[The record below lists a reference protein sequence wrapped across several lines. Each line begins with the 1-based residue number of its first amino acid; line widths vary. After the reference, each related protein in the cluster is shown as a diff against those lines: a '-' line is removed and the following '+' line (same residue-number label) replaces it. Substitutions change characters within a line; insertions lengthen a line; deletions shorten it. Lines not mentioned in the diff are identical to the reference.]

1 MAIAQN
7 GKGVQIMQAAP
18 YMYDY
23 INAEVSQHSPSTV
36 HTKNTELQRF
46 FARYLLQKAMSV
58 FKWDLPETWD
68 RDYFLYVLYG
78 IGYIAVLNTDKY
90 GVIPQQCGLDGYNIF
105 YQPKRALV
113 TNPLLKGL
121 RSLDIGTQCTLIK
134 LQPDYGSV
142 MDLVGFYADMM
153 ALTAE
158 TAGVNLVNS
167 RLSYV
172 FFGKNKNTAESQK
185 KLFDRVASGEPATFV
200 DTALYDVQSGNPSWI
215 PFQQNVGQNY
225 IAGDALADLRKWE
238 MMFDTDVGIPNAN
251 TDKKERLIS
260 DEVNANNVEVTSK
273 ADLWLDQLQKSFA
286 QTSKM
291 FGIKLGVEWRNKPQV
306 SAGSEGGKDE

>member
-1 MAIAQN
+1 
-7 GKGVQIMQAAP
+7 MQAAP

-23 INAEVSQHSPSTV
+23 VNAEVSQHSPSTV

-78 IGYIAVLNTDKY
+78 IGYIAVINTDKY
-90 GVIPQQCGLDGYNIF
+90 GVIPQQCGLEGYNIF

-113 TNPLLKGL
+113 TNPLLRGL
-121 RSLDIGTQCTLIK
+121 RRLEIGTQCTLIK

-291 FGIKLGVEWRNKPQV
+291 FGVKLGVEWRNKPPV
-306 SAGSEGGKDE
+306 GAGSEGGEDE

>member
-1 MAIAQN
+1 
-7 GKGVQIMQAAP
+7 MQAAP

-23 INAEVSQHSPSTV
+23 VNACVSQHSPSTV

-78 IGYIAVLNTDKY
+78 IGYIAVINTDKY

-121 RSLDIGTQCTLIK
+121 RRLDIGTQCTLIK

-225 IAGDALADLRKWE
+225 IAGEALADLRKWE

-291 FGIKLGVEWRNKPQV
+291 FGVKLGVEWRNKPQV
-306 SAGSEGGKDE
+306 SAESEGGEDE

>member
-1 MAIAQN
+1 
-7 GKGVQIMQAAP
+7 MQAAP

-78 IGYIAVLNTDKY
+78 IGYIAVINTDKY

-105 YQPKRALV
+105 YQPKRALI

-121 RSLDIGTQCTLIK
+121 RRLDIGTQCTLIK

-291 FGIKLGVEWRNKPQV
+291 FGVKLGVEWRNKPQV
-306 SAGSEGGKDE
+306 SAESEGAEDE

>member
-1 MAIAQN
+1 
-7 GKGVQIMQAAP
+7 MQAAP

-23 INAEVSQHSPSTV
+23 INAKVSQHSPSTV

-78 IGYIAVLNTDKY
+78 IGYIAVINTDKY

-113 TNPLLKGL
+113 TNPLLRGL
-121 RSLDIGTQCTLIK
+121 RRLEIGTQCTLIK

-142 MDLVGFYADMM
+142 MDLVGFDADMM

-172 FFGKNKNTAESQK
+172 FFGKNKNAAESQK
-185 KLFDRVASGEPATFV
+185 KLFDNIASGDPATFV
-200 DTALYDVQSGNPSWI
+200 DTSLYDVQSGNPSWI

-306 SAGSEGGKDE
+306 SAESEGGEDE

>member
-1 MAIAQN
+1 
-7 GKGVQIMQAAP
+7 MQAAP

-238 MMFDTDVGIPNAN
+238 MMFDTDIGIPNAN

-286 QTSKM
+286 QTNKM

-306 SAGSEGGKDE
+306 RAGSEGGEDE

>member
-1 MAIAQN
+1 
-7 GKGVQIMQAAP
+7 MQAAP

-90 GVIPQQCGLDGYNIF
+90 GVIPQQCGLEGYNIF

-113 TNPLLKGL
+113 TNPLLRGL
-121 RSLDIGTQCTLIK
+121 RRLEIGTQCTLIK

-172 FFGKNKNTAESQK
+172 FFGKNKNAAESQK
-185 KLFDRVASGEPATFV
+185 KLFDNIASGEPATFV

-306 SAGSEGGKDE
+306 SAESEGGENE

>member
-1 MAIAQN
+1 
-7 GKGVQIMQAAP
+7 MQAAP

-113 TNPLLKGL
+113 TNPLLRGL
-121 RSLDIGTQCTLIK
+121 RSLEIGTQCTLIK

-306 SAGSEGGKDE
+306 SAESEGGEDE

>member
-1 MAIAQN
+1 
-7 GKGVQIMQAAP
+7 MQAAP

-78 IGYIAVLNTDKY
+78 IGYIAVINTDKY

-113 TNPLLKGL
+113 TNPLLRGL
-121 RSLDIGTQCTLIK
+121 RQLEIGTQCTLIK

-225 IAGDALADLRKWE
+225 IAGDALADLRKWV

-306 SAGSEGGKDE
+306 SAESEGGEDE

>member
-1 MAIAQN
+1 
-7 GKGVQIMQAAP
+7 MQAAP

-23 INAEVSQHSPSTV
+23 INAKVSQHSPSTV

-78 IGYIAVLNTDKY
+78 IGYIAVINTDKY

-113 TNPLLKGL
+113 TNPLLRGL
-121 RSLDIGTQCTLIK
+121 RRLEIGTQCTLIK

-172 FFGKNKNTAESQK
+172 FFGKNKNAAESQK
-185 KLFDRVASGEPATFV
+185 KLFDNIASGDPATFV
-200 DTALYDVQSGNPSWI
+200 DTSLYDVQSGNPSWI

-260 DEVNANNVEVTSK
+260 DEVNANNAEVTSK

-306 SAGSEGGKDE
+306 SAESEGGEDE

>member
-1 MAIAQN
+1 
-7 GKGVQIMQAAP
+7 MQAAP

-23 INAEVSQHSPSTV
+23 VNTEVSQHSPSTV

-58 FKWDLPETWD
+58 FKWNLPETWD

-78 IGYIAVLNTDKY
+78 IGYIAVINTDKY
-90 GVIPQQCGLDGYNIF
+90 GVIPQQCGLEGYNIF

-113 TNPLLKGL
+113 TNPLLRGL

-142 MDLVGFYADMM
+142 MDMVGFYADMM

-291 FGIKLGVEWRNKPQV
+291 FGVKLGVEWRNKPQV
-306 SAGSEGGKDE
+306 SAGSEGGEDE

>member
-1 MAIAQN
+1 
-7 GKGVQIMQAAP
+7 MQAAP

-225 IAGDALADLRKWE
+225 IAGDALADMRKWE
-238 MMFDTDVGIPNAN
+238 MMFDTDIGIPNAN

>member
-1 MAIAQN
+1 
-7 GKGVQIMQAAP
+7 MQAAP

-90 GVIPQQCGLDGYNIF
+90 GVIPQQCGLEGYNIF

-238 MMFDTDVGIPNAN
+238 MMFDTDIGIPNAN

-306 SAGSEGGKDE
+306 RAGSEGGKDE

>member
-1 MAIAQN
+1 
-7 GKGVQIMQAAP
+7 MQAAP

-68 RDYFLYVLYG
+68 RNYFLYVLYG

-306 SAGSEGGKDE
+306 RAESEGGKDE

>member
-1 MAIAQN
+1 
-7 GKGVQIMQAAP
+7 MQAAP

-185 KLFDRVASGEPATFV
+185 RLFDRVASGEPATFV

-238 MMFDTDVGIPNAN
+238 MMFDTDIGIPNAN

-306 SAGSEGGKDE
+306 SAGSEGCKDE

>member
-1 MAIAQN
+1 
-7 GKGVQIMQAAP
+7 MQAAP

-23 INAEVSQHSPSTV
+23 VNTEVSQHSPSTV

-90 GVIPQQCGLDGYNIF
+90 GVIPQQCGLEGYNIF

-113 TNPLLKGL
+113 TNPLLRGL

-291 FGIKLGVEWRNKPQV
+291 FDIKLGVEWRNKPQV
-306 SAGSEGGKDE
+306 SAESEGGEDE

>member
-1 MAIAQN
+1 
-7 GKGVQIMQAAP
+7 MQAAP

-23 INAEVSQHSPSTV
+23 VNSEVSQHSPSTV

-78 IGYIAVLNTDKY
+78 IGYIAVINTDKY
-90 GVIPQQCGLDGYNIF
+90 GVIPQQCGLEGYNIF

-113 TNPLLKGL
+113 TNPLLRGL
-121 RSLDIGTQCTLIK
+121 RRLEIGTQCTLIK

-273 ADLWLDQLQKSFA
+273 ADLWLDQLQKSFV

-291 FGIKLGVEWRNKPQV
+291 FGVKLGVEWRNKPQV
-306 SAGSEGGKDE
+306 SAGSEGGEDE

>member
-1 MAIAQN
+1 
-7 GKGVQIMQAAP
+7 MQAAP

-78 IGYIAVLNTDKY
+78 IGYIAVINTDKY

-113 TNPLLKGL
+113 TNPLLRGL
-121 RSLDIGTQCTLIK
+121 RQLEIGTQCTLIK

-306 SAGSEGGKDE
+306 SAESEGGEDE

>member
-1 MAIAQN
+1 
-7 GKGVQIMQAAP
+7 MQAAP

-90 GVIPQQCGLDGYNIF
+90 GVIPQQCGLEGYNIF

-113 TNPLLKGL
+113 TNPLLRGL
-121 RSLDIGTQCTLIK
+121 RQLEIGTQCTLIK

-238 MMFDTDVGIPNAN
+238 MMFDTDIGIPNAN

-306 SAGSEGGKDE
+306 GAGSEGGENE

>member
-1 MAIAQN
+1 
-7 GKGVQIMQAAP
+7 MQVAP

-78 IGYIAVLNTDKY
+78 IGYIAVINTDKY

-238 MMFDTDVGIPNAN
+238 MMFDTDIGIPNAN

>member
-1 MAIAQN
+1 
-7 GKGVQIMQAAP
+7 MQAAP

-23 INAEVSQHSPSTV
+23 VNTEVSQHSPSTV

-78 IGYIAVLNTDKY
+78 IGYIAVINTDKY
-90 GVIPQQCGLDGYNIF
+90 GVIPQQCGLEGYNIF

-113 TNPLLKGL
+113 TNPLLRGL
-121 RSLDIGTQCTLIK
+121 RRLEIGTQCTLIK

-291 FGIKLGVEWRNKPQV
+291 FGVKLGVEWRNKPQV
-306 SAGSEGGKDE
+306 SAESEGAEDE

>member
-1 MAIAQN
+1 
-7 GKGVQIMQAAP
+7 MQAP

-23 INAEVSQHSPSTV
+23 INAGVSQHSPSTV

-46 FARYLLQKAMSV
+46 FSRYLLQKAMSV
-58 FKWDLPETWD
+58 FKWELPETWD

-78 IGYIAVLNTDKY
+78 IGYVAVLNTDKY

-113 TNPLLKGL
+113 TNPLLRGL
-121 RSLDIGTQCTLIK
+121 KRLDIGTQCTLIK
-134 LQPDYGSV
+134 LQPDFGSV

-153 ALTAE
+153 ALSAE

-185 KLFDRVASGEPATFV
+185 KLFDKIASGEPATFV
-200 DTALYDVQSGNPSWI
+200 DTALYDVQSGSPSWI
-215 PFQQNVGQNY
+215 PFQQSVGQNY
-225 IAGDALADLRKWE
+225 IAGDVLSDLRKWE

-273 ADLWLDQLQKSFA
+273 AELWLEQLKKSVDQ
-286 QTSKM
+286 TNNM
-291 FGIKLGVEWRNKPQV
+291 FGLNISVDWRHDPHEMRQAAKPEQEV
-306 SAGSEGGKDE
+306 DNNE

>member
-1 MAIAQN
+1 
-7 GKGVQIMQAAP
+7 MQAAP

-238 MMFDTDVGIPNAN
+238 MLFDTDIGIPNAN

-260 DEVNANNVEVTSK
+260 DEVNANNVEVSSK

-291 FGIKLGVEWRNKPQV
+291 FGVKLGVEWRNKPQV
-306 SAGSEGGKDE
+306 SAGSEGGEDE

>member
-1 MAIAQN
+1 
-7 GKGVQIMQAAP
+7 MQAAP

-36 HTKNTELQRF
+36 HTKNTELKRF

-68 RDYFLYVLYG
+68 KDYFLYVLYG
-78 IGYIAVLNTDKY
+78 IGYIAVINTDKY

-121 RSLDIGTQCTLIK
+121 RRLDIGTQCTLIK

-306 SAGSEGGKDE
+306 SAESEGGEDE

>member
-1 MAIAQN
+1 
-7 GKGVQIMQAAP
+7 MQAAP

-121 RSLDIGTQCTLIK
+121 RRLEIGTQCTLIK

-291 FGIKLGVEWRNKPQV
+291 FGVKLGVEWRNKPQV
-306 SAGSEGGKDE
+306 SAESEGSEDE

>member
-1 MAIAQN
+1 
-7 GKGVQIMQAAP
+7 MQAAP

-113 TNPLLKGL
+113 TNPLLRGL

-291 FGIKLGVEWRNKPQV
+291 FGIKLGVDWRNKPQI
-306 SAGSEGGKDE
+306 SAESEGGEDE

>member
-1 MAIAQN
+1 
-7 GKGVQIMQAAP
+7 MQAAP

-113 TNPLLKGL
+113 TNPLLRGL
-121 RSLDIGTQCTLIK
+121 RSLEIGTQCTLIK

-291 FGIKLGVEWRNKPQV
+291 FGVKLGVEWRNKPQV
-306 SAGSEGGKDE
+306 QVESEGGEDE

>member
-1 MAIAQN
+1 
-7 GKGVQIMQAAP
+7 MQAAP

-78 IGYIAVLNTDKY
+78 IGYIAVINTDKY

-121 RSLDIGTQCTLIK
+121 RRLDIGTQCTLIK

-260 DEVNANNVEVTSK
+260 DEVNANNAEVTSK

-291 FGIKLGVEWRNKPQV
+291 FGVKLGVEWRNKPQV
-306 SAGSEGGKDE
+306 SAESEGAEDE

>member
-1 MAIAQN
+1 
-7 GKGVQIMQAAP
+7 MQAAP

-46 FARYLLQKAMSV
+46 FSRYLLQKAMSV

-105 YQPKRALV
+105 YQPKRALI

-121 RSLDIGTQCTLIK
+121 KRLDIGTQCTLIK

-238 MMFDTDVGIPNAN
+238 MMFDTDIGIPNAN

>member
-1 MAIAQN
+1 
-7 GKGVQIMQAAP
+7 MQAAP

-113 TNPLLKGL
+113 TNPLLRGL

-172 FFGKNKNTAESQK
+172 FFGKNKNAAESQK
-185 KLFDRVASGEPATFV
+185 KLFDNIASGEPATFV
-200 DTALYDVQSGNPSWI
+200 DTSLYDVQSGNPSWI

-306 SAGSEGGKDE
+306 SAESEGGKDE

>member
-1 MAIAQN
+1 
-7 GKGVQIMQAAP
+7 MQAAP

-291 FGIKLGVEWRNKPQV
+291 FGVKLGVEWRNKPQV
-306 SAGSEGGKDE
+306 SAESEGGKDE

>member
-1 MAIAQN
+1 
-7 GKGVQIMQAAP
+7 
-18 YMYDY
+18 MYDY
-23 INAEVSQHSPSTV
+23 VNTEVSQHSPSTV

-78 IGYIAVLNTDKY
+78 IGYIAVINTDKY

-113 TNPLLKGL
+113 TNPLLRGL
-121 RSLDIGTQCTLIK
+121 RRLEIGTQCTLIK

-172 FFGKNKNTAESQK
+172 FFGKNKNAAESQK
-185 KLFDRVASGEPATFV
+185 KLFDNIASGDPATFV
-200 DTALYDVQSGNPSWI
+200 DTSLYDVQSGNPSWI

-306 SAGSEGGKDE
+306 SAESEGGEDE

>member
-1 MAIAQN
+1 
-7 GKGVQIMQAAP
+7 MQAAP

-238 MMFDTDVGIPNAN
+238 MMFDTDIGIPNAN

-286 QTSKM
+286 ETSKM

-306 SAGSEGGKDE
+306 RAESEGGEDE

>member
-1 MAIAQN
+1 
-7 GKGVQIMQAAP
+7 MQSAP

-238 MMFDTDVGIPNAN
+238 MMFDTDIGIPNAN

-291 FGIKLGVEWRNKPQV
+291 FGVKLGVEWRNKPQV
-306 SAGSEGGKDE
+306 SAGSEVVKDE

>member
-1 MAIAQN
+1 
-7 GKGVQIMQAAP
+7 MQAAP

-78 IGYIAVLNTDKY
+78 IGYIAVINTDKY

-238 MMFDTDVGIPNAN
+238 MMFDTDIGIPNAN

>member
-1 MAIAQN
+1 
-7 GKGVQIMQAAP
+7 MQAAP

-23 INAEVSQHSPSTV
+23 VNTEVSQHSPSTV

-78 IGYIAVLNTDKY
+78 IGYIAVINTDKY
-90 GVIPQQCGLDGYNIF
+90 GVIPQQCGLEGYNIF

-113 TNPLLKGL
+113 TNPLLRGL

-238 MMFDTDVGIPNAN
+238 MMFDTDVGIPSAN

-291 FGIKLGVEWRNKPQV
+291 FGVKLGVEWRNKPQV
-306 SAGSEGGKDE
+306 SAESEGREDE

>member
-1 MAIAQN
+1 
-7 GKGVQIMQAAP
+7 MQAAP

-90 GVIPQQCGLDGYNIF
+90 GVIPQQCGLEGYNIF

-113 TNPLLKGL
+113 TNPLLRGL
-121 RSLDIGTQCTLIK
+121 RRLEISTQCTLIK

-172 FFGKNKNTAESQK
+172 FFGKNKNAAESQK
-185 KLFDRVASGEPATFV
+185 KLFDNIASGEPATFV

-306 SAGSEGGKDE
+306 SAESEGGENE

>member
-1 MAIAQN
+1 
-7 GKGVQIMQAAP
+7 
-18 YMYDY
+18 MYDY

-113 TNPLLKGL
+113 TNPLLMGL
-121 RSLDIGTQCTLIK
+121 RRLEIGTQCTLIK

-238 MMFDTDVGIPNAN
+238 MMFDTDVGIPTAN

-291 FGIKLGVEWRNKPQV
+291 FGIKLGVEWRNKPQI
-306 SAGSEGGKDE
+306 SAESEGGEDE

>member
-1 MAIAQN
+1 
-7 GKGVQIMQAAP
+7 MQAAP

-238 MMFDTDVGIPNAN
+238 MMFDTDIGIPNAN

-273 ADLWLDQLQKSFA
+273 ADLWLDQLQKSFV

-306 SAGSEGGKDE
+306 RAGSEGGKDE